1 MSTGKAEATPG
12 YRLASHLRDMAKWSY
27 VRPDD
32 HVARLYAAAAIVESY
47 DALKSREAV
56 LVEALRDARRALE
69 CAINA
74 AWEAATPGDVSD
86 NHVIKKID
94 AALAQV
100 PK

>member
-12 YRLASHLRDMAKWSY
+12 YRLASHVRDMAKWSY

-32 HVARLYAAAAIVESY
+32 HVAMLYAAAAIVESY

-56 LVEALRDARRALE
+56 LVEALREIASESTGFAGGLDARG
-69 CAINA
+69 CAA
-74 AWEAATPGDVSD
+74 KAR
-86 NHVIKKID
+86 

-100 PK
+100 QP